1 VRLCRRRRLFRFTRS
16 CRAALLSALKK
27 VRCATVIEEF
37 FFERESNRVFVFLMV
52 ARLEIAFVDTDVD
65 EAVLECALARLLRV
79 PMERIDVL
87 PDTDNPNTADIALLS
102 LADGVG
108 SDVLASEL
116 AAQSDDELEEVGLVD
131 ASIVLVSG
139 GVPTTTMPPTTSTAS
154 TTGGVTTG
162 DGPATTSGNAVVP
175 TPSQDTTADPMSSLQ
190 ESTDEEGFPGW
201 AIALIVIGALLLL
214 ASIIGG
220 KRSTCARF
228 TLLPHSLWRVS

>member
-1 VRLCRRRRLFRFTRS
+1 
-16 CRAALLSALKK
+16 
-27 VRCATVIEEF
+27 
-37 FFERESNRVFVFLMV
+37 MV

-65 EAVLECALARLLRV
+65 EAVHSSA

-220 KRSTCARF
+220 IIFATRSKGDSDDGNQTAVEAAATGGCKWIRLF
-228 TLLPHSLWRVS
+228 LKI

>member
-1 VRLCRRRRLFRFTRS
+1 MRLCRRRRLFRFTRS

-65 EAVLECALARLLRV
+65 EAVHSSA

-220 KRSTCARF
+220 SVPT
-228 TLLPHSLWRVS
+228 TL